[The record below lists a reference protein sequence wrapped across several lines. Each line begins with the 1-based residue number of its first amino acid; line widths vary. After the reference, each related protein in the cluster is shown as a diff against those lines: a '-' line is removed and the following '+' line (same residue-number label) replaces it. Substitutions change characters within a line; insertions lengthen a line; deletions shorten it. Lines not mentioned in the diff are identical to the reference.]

1 MEEKETA
8 PSDQTMPYASA
19 LAEVVKGLRNDPV
32 LLFGI
37 GAGIIVVGV
46 LALNSDTRALL
57 IVAALLLVVLF
68 ARLHQ
73 DAHRVQKRGT
83 VLDVSARAS
92 SVEGS
97 DVANVLSPKATR
109 RCARGSSGRV

>member
-1 MEEKETA
+1 M
-8 PSDQTMPYASA
+8 
-19 LAEVVKGLRNDPV
+19 
-32 LLFGI
+32 
-37 GAGIIVVGV
+37 
-46 LALNSDTRALL
+46 L

-97 DVANVLSPKATR
+97 DVANVTQSKGDTSVR
-109 RCARGSSGRV
+109 ARIFGSRVKGSNIGNVGPMEQSKKPIKPEN